1 MANTH
6 KKVAG
11 APQVLTANRLLE
23 GDVVYLTAAGGWS
36 TELAEATVIEGAE
49 EEARRLAQAQ
59 EAVAARRV
67 VGPYLMQVAPQSGG
81 PQPLSQRE
89 HIRARRG
96 PTAGSTLRDAS
107 FRS

>member
-6 KKVAG
+6 KKVDG
-11 APQVLTANRLLE
+11 IPHVLTANRLLE
-23 GDVVYLTAAGGWS
+23 GDVVYLTAAGDWS
-36 TELAEATVIEGAE
+36 TVLTEAVVIEGAE
-49 EEARRLAQAQ
+49 EESRRLAQAD

-67 VGPYLMQVAPQSGG
+67 VGPYLMQVAAQGG
-81 PQPLSQRE
+81 VPQPLSQRE

-107 FRS
+107 IGS